1 MISKYIPNADQLLAM
16 PVSDLAEIILKIAK
30 DISQSA
36 GFTYEGVT
44 QVTLGTGTTA
54 YHDSGYP
61 PHKKPQVDAHLNRAW
76 NLLERDGFIEPAA
89 GINGRGGWRILTDA
103 GREVAD
109 GKDLAKL
116 RAALAFPKELIHP
129 TIRDKVWAALAR
141 NDLDDAVF
149 AAFKAVEIA
158 VREAGKYAASDFGPD
173 LMRRAFDPSD
183 TPKDNRGRLD

>member
-54 YHDSGYP
+54 YHDRGYP

-129 TIRDKVWAALAR
+129 TIRDKVGPRLRGTTSMTPFLRRSRPLKSQSGRPENTPPQTLAPILCGAPLIQAIR
-141 NDLDDAVF
+141 QKTTED
-149 AAFKAVEIA
+149 
-158 VREAGKYAASDFGPD
+158 G
-173 LMRRAFDPSD
+173 
-183 TPKDNRGRLD
+183 